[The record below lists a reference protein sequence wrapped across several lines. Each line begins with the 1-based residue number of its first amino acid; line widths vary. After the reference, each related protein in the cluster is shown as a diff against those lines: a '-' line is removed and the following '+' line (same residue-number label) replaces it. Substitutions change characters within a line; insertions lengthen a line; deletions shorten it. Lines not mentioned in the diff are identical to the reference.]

1 MDEEFAKAQ
10 EKVKTLEKRPGNDV
24 LLKLYALF
32 KQGNVG
38 DVSGKK
44 PGMTDFKGRAK
55 YQAWESVKGLSQDDA
70 KSQYIALVESLS

>member
-1 MDEEFAKAQ
+1 MNEAFEEAQ
-10 EKVKTLEKRPGNDV
+10 AKVKTLANRPDNGT

-44 PGMTDFKGRAK
+44 PGMTDFKGKAK
-55 YQAWESVKGLSQDDA
+55 YSAWEAVKGLSQEEA
-70 KSQYIALVESLS
+70 QAQYIALVESLL